1 MLEIL
6 PQSQGK
12 ILGVRLT
19 GKVSDSDY
27 EEIFL
32 PALQKLIDEYGRV
45 RCVYFMDSG
54 FEGWTLGAI
63 WDDTKFGVKH
73 KDDFEKCAIVGG
85 PKWAQWGS
93 KLVSHL
99 ISVDLQ
105 TYSPDQIDE
114 AWNWIKT

>member
-6 PQSQGK
+6 PQSKGN

-32 PALQKLIDEYGRV
+32 PALQKLINEHGKV
-45 RCVYFMDSG
+45 RCLYFMDSG
-54 FEGWTLGAI
+54 FEGWTLGAA
-63 WDDTKFGVKH
+63 WDDAKFGIRH
-73 KDDFEKCAIVGG
+73 RDDFEKCAIVGG
-85 PKWAQWGS
+85 PKWAEWAT

-99 ISVDLQ
+99 ISAEVK
-105 TYSPDQIDE
+105 TYSDDQLDE
-114 AWNWIKT
+114 AWHWVLA